1 MKLPFVYSL
10 AFTILL
16 VVSYGCETWSFILR
30 EKSRVRV
37 FENRVLRRILRPNSD
52 EVMAEWRRLHSEEL
66 HKLYSSPNIIR
77 HINAWRKRWVE
88 HVARMGEGR
97 KMYKV
102 LVGKPEEKRPL
113 GRPRRRWEDGI
124 SMDLKETGW
133 GVCSRFNWLRMG
145 SGGGPL

>member
-30 EKSRVRV
+30 EDSRVRV
-37 FENRVLRRILRPNSD
+37 FENRVLRRIVRPNSD
-52 EVMAEWRRLHSEEL
+52 EVMAEWRRLHSEEI

-77 HINAWRKRWVE
+77 HINAWRKRWVG

-133 GVCSRFNWLRMG
+133 GGVE
-145 SGGGPL
+145 